1 MKLSKETITILKN
14 YSTINSNLL
23 LLEGSVIKT
32 KSEQNSILSSAT
44 VNDSF
49 PSEFGIYDLNEFLGV
64 LTLFNDPNLEFT
76 DKFVRISEGSTS
88 IKYFAADK
96 SVLSHPTKDV
106 ILTDAIISFK
116 LSAETLSLIFKTS
129 SVLRVPDVSFI
140 GSGGELKIIV
150 SDKKNLTSN
159 AFEVKI
165 GETAMEFRINF
176 KIDMMK
182 FIPTD
187 YDVEISSSR
196 ISKFSAC
203 KSDLV
208 YFIGVES
215 DSTFE

>member
-14 YSTINSNLL
+14 YSQISSNLL
-23 LLEGSVIKT
+23 LCEGSVIKT
-32 KSEQNSILSSAT
+32 KSAQNTILSTAV

-49 PSEFGIYDLNEFLGV
+49 PQEFGIYDLTEFLSV
-64 LTLFNDPNLEFT
+64 LTLFNDPDLEFSE
-76 DKFVRISEGSTS
+76 KFVRIIEGKTS
-88 IKYFAADK
+88 IKYFSADK
-96 SVLSHPTKDV
+96 SVLSYPQKDV
-106 ILTDAIISFK
+106 VFPDADIEFK

-129 SVLRVPDVSFI
+129 SVLKVPDVSFI
-140 GSGGELKIIV
+140 GTDGELKIFV

-165 GETAMEFRINF
+165 GDTDLNFKINF

-187 YDVEISSSR
+187 YDVEFSSKR

-208 YFIGVES
+208 YWIGIEQ
-215 DSTFE
+215 DSTFS

>member
-14 YSTINSNLL
+14 YSQISSNLL
-23 LLEGSVIKT
+23 LTEGSVIKT
-32 KSEQNSILSSAT
+32 KSPQNTILSTAV
-44 VNDSF
+44 VNDIF
-49 PSEFGIYDLNEFLGV
+49 PQEFGIYDLNEFLGV
-64 LTLFNDPNLEFT
+64 LTLFNDPELQFSE
-76 DKFVRISEGSTS
+76 KFVRISEGSTS
-88 IKYFAADK
+88 IKYFSADK
-96 SVLSHPTKDV
+96 SVLAYPQKDV
-106 ILTDAIISFK
+106 VFPEADIAFK

-129 SVLRVPDVSFI
+129 SVLKVPDVSFI
-140 GSGGELKIIV
+140 GADGELKLFV

-165 GETAMEFRINF
+165 GDTDLDFKINF

-187 YDVEISSSR
+187 YDVEISSMK

-208 YFIGVES
+208 YWIGIEQ
-215 DSTFE
+215 DSTFG